1 MSRRIPDDTA
11 LLRDLNA
18 ALNSGDGDAVNT
30 AFEAIYNACAG
41 SVAFVCARFL
51 DSDADVQSVT
61 NDVFV
66 SFFRRAPYIEE
77 LDSLRAY
84 LCQIARRAALD
95 HLRAKNRRERGLT
108 PLTPRLEEDV
118 DTDPL
123 HLIPDPDE
131 DVTSH
136 SRYKAMIDDLCETV
150 GRENTEIILSHAV
163 CGETFPEIA
172 KRLGKREN
180 TVKTAYHR
188 AIKRFRQEKGDRW
201 L

>member
-11 LLRDLNA
+11 LLRDLTA

-30 AFEAIYNACAG
+30 AFEAIYHACAG
-41 SVAFVCARFL
+41 AVAFVCARFL
-51 DSDADVQSVT
+51 DSDTDVQSVT

-66 SFFRRAPYIEE
+66 SFFRRAPYVDGIE
-77 LDSLRAY
+77 SLRAY
-84 LCQIARRAALD
+84 LCQAARRAALD

-108 PLTPRLEEDV
+108 DIPLLHDGDTDTNPLT
-118 DTDPL
+118 
-123 HLIPDPDE
+123 LIPDPDE

-136 SRYKAMIDDLCETV
+136 SRYKAMTEDLCATV

-163 CGETFPEIA
+163 CGESFPEIA

>member
-11 LLRDLNA
+11 LLRDLTA

-30 AFEAIYNACAG
+30 AFEAIYHACAG
-41 SVAFVCARFL
+41 AVAFVCARFL
-51 DSDADVQSVT
+51 DSDTDVQSVT
-61 NDVFV
+61 DDVFV

-84 LCQIARRAALD
+84 LCQAARRAALD

-108 PLTPRLEEDV
+108 DIPLLHDGDTDTNPLT
-118 DTDPL
+118 
-123 HLIPDPDE
+123 LIPDPDE

-136 SRYKAMIDDLCETV
+136 SRYKAMTEDLCATV

-163 CGETFPEIA
+163 CGESFPAIA
-172 KRLGKREN
+172 ARLGLKTG
-180 TVKTAYHR
+180 TVKTRYHR
-188 AIKRFRQEKGDRW
+188 AIHQFRKEKGDRW